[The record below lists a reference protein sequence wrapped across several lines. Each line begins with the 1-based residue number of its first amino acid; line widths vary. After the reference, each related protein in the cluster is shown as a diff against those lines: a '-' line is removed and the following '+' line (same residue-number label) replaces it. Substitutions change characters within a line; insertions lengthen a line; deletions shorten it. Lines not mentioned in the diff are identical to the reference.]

1 MVSTKYRV
9 LDNHYFPYIKD
20 LLNELDILLFLFGL
34 YSTTKG
40 LLGLSDIF
48 IDLSRHVETVV
59 SLSHK
64 NADSHI
70 HVNIEFGEGK
80 GKIPVDKI
88 AQKAED
94 YKPSEG

>member
-48 IDLSRHVETVV
+48 IDLSRHVEAAILMTYCG
-59 SLSHK
+59 
-64 NADSHI
+64 
-70 HVNIEFGEGK
+70 F
-80 GKIPVDKI
+80 DK
-88 AQKAED
+88 K
-94 YKPSEG
+94 